1 MIYCVAT
8 STGDDTLSLHELF
21 RSSPCEPLTVTPVA
35 PGIVTKAQTPVT
47 VGGTAHD
54 TATLSGLVSADGT
67 GTVTF
72 TAYSDSLCKT
82 TALFSSTVPSSGG
95 ISANGDITSD
105 D

>member
-1 MIYCVAT
+1 MCLENNRYLAT
-8 STGDDTLSLHELF
+8 KCGDSGEST
-21 RSSPCEPLTVTPVA
+21 TVGPA
-35 PGIVTKAQTPVT
+35 SPGIVTKAQTPVT

-95 ISANGDITSD
+95 ISANGDID
-105 D
+105 RKGVA